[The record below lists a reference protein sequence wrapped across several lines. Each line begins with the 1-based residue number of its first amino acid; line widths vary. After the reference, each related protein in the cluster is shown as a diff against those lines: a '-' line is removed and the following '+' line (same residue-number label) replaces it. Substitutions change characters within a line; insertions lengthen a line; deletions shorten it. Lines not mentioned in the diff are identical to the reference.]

1 MKMILMLLTSSG
13 KAAMGVLSGVRDFA
27 QGTDWNIQSVK
38 FNGKPFPIRD
48 LIRFW
53 SPAGC
58 IVEASGNGLKP
69 GMIPYRSFGSMPM
82 VCIGGDTT
90 LTPRNATC
98 VIHDAVAVGEAAARE
113 LMTLGFGH
121 LAFIGWKGHAWSDRR
136 KDAFADALKLN
147 GRELISIDL
156 PSIDKGIHP
165 LKRWLATLPK
175 PCGILAA
182 SDAIAE
188 TALNACRLLSISVP
202 DDIAVIGVDDD
213 EAICENTM
221 PTLTSIRPDFRQGG
235 RFAARLLARK
245 MLDPSDAVR
254 TETTFSIS
262 GIVRRGST
270 RISRRRDDCVSAAL
284 ERIWSKDGVRLTA
297 RDVLAM
303 FPCSRRSAEMRF
315 RQATGH
321 SVLDELLKARI
332 NLAKRLLV
340 DTQFP
345 ASAVIESCGYGSST
359 YFRDAFRKE
368 TGVNPL
374 VWRKASAA
382 AKGYIRPSS
391 TISFRVLNPY

>member
-1 MKMILMLLTSSG
+1 MKMILTLLTSTG
-13 KAAMGVLSGVRDFA
+13 KAATGFLAGVRDFA
-27 QGTDWNIQSVK
+27 QGTDWNIQSIE
-38 FNGKPFPIRD
+38 FSGKPFPVRD

-53 SPAGC
+53 SPVGC
-58 IVEASGNGLKP
+58 IVEASGNELRP
-69 GMIPYRSFGSMPM
+69 GMIPFRSFGSMP
-82 VCIGGDTT
+82 VVHIGGDTT
-90 LTPRNATC
+90 LIPRNATC

-136 KDAFADALKLN
+136 KDAFANALKLN
-147 GRELISIDL
+147 GRKLISIDL
-156 PSIDKGIHP
+156 PSIAKRIHS
-165 LKRWLATLPK
+165 LKRWLVALPK

-202 DDIAVIGVDDD
+202 DEIAVIGVDDD
-213 EAICENTM
+213 EAICENTV

-245 MLDPSDAVR
+245 ILHPSNAIR

-270 RISRRRDDCVSAAL
+270 RISKRRDDCVSAAL
-284 ERIWSKDGVRLTA
+284 EHIWSKDGASLTA
-297 RDVLAM
+297 KDILAM

-332 NLAKRLLV
+332 NQAKRLLA
-340 DTQFP
+340 DTQLP
-345 ASAVIESCGYGSST
+345 VSTVIESCGYGSST

-374 VWRKASAA
+374 VWRKEN
-382 AKGYIRPSS
+382 KM
-391 TISFRVLNPY
+391 

>member
-1 MKMILMLLTSSG
+1 MPSMKMILTLLTSTG
-13 KAAMGVLSGVRDFA
+13 KAATGFLAGVRDFA
-27 QGTDWNIQSVK
+27 QGTDWNIQSIE
-38 FNGKPFPIRD
+38 FSGKPFPVRD

-53 SPAGC
+53 SPVGC
-58 IVEASGNGLKP
+58 IVEASGNELRP
-69 GMIPYRSFGSMPM
+69 GTIPFRSFGSMP
-82 VCIGGDTT
+82 VVYIGGDTT
-90 LTPRNATC
+90 LIPRNATC

-121 LAFIGWKGHAWSDRR
+121 LAFIGWKGHVWSDRR
-136 KDAFADALKLN
+136 KDAFANALKLN
-147 GRELISIDL
+147 GRKLISIDL
-156 PSIDKGIHP
+156 PSIAKEIHS
-165 LKRWLATLPK
+165 LKRWLVALPK

-188 TALNACRLLSISVP
+188 TALNTCRLLSISVP
-202 DDIAVIGVDDD
+202 DEIAVIGVDDD
-213 EAICENTM
+213 EAICENTV

-245 MLDPSDAVR
+245 ILHPSNAIR

-270 RISRRRDDCVSAAL
+270 RISKRRDDCVSAAL
-284 ERIWSKDGVRLTA
+284 ERIWSKDGARLTA
-297 RDVLAM
+297 KDILAM

-332 NLAKRLLV
+332 NQAKRLLA
-340 DTQFP
+340 DTQLP
-345 ASAVIESCGYGSST
+345 VSTVIESCGYGSST
-359 YFRDAFRKE
+359 HFRDAFRKE

-374 VWRKASAA
+374 VWRKENKA
-382 AKGYIRPSS
+382 
-391 TISFRVLNPY
+391 